1 MSKDNGVLLV
11 HDADRKGV
19 FFERCLRRVF
29 VVDKLTKRETAMHEL
44 RRFVVQIGSIALCL
58 VAFTVGGQTAMAA
71 EEQGAGEA
79 AGAGRLSRE
88 TETPPA
94 VICGG
99 CVSPTYT
106 SQGKGSIT
114 PYGRIELDAI
124 YSNRNTNP
132 LDPGQFNGY
141 ATAAGKSSNSSA
153 TFNPR
158 YSVFGLRA
166 DRTDGKHV
174 LTGVVETDFYSQ
186 TDNAGNISPRLRL
199 AYARYSP
206 NNNKTSITAGM
217 DWTPVMGLHPNLID
231 FSIMGYNGNLWQRL
245 PQVTVRHQFS
255 EHFDGLITAFR
266 FERGLSAIQ
275 PQTQRRTFDG
285 FGVGGI
291 PPNGCANGFACSENA
306 FNDPVQMPYFGTRFG
321 YNGTGNMQGF
331 TIALNGAYRYY
342 RSAPTGNVLSIPSGQ
357 NINSFLVGAELVVPI
372 TKRLKFSGELAY
384 GQALGVEFFRYGQ
397 DRNIGTGSEVRT
409 LVGWGELDYAH
420 DRDTTFIAGYGF
432 DNPSNSDLQG
442 TVAVPDQQYL
452 LNHRSY
458 LTAVRHIWGDLFL
471 SFEWNH
477 LMTKWTTGESF
488 AGDNFMIST
497 WYNF

>member
-1 MSKDNGVLLV
+1 
-11 HDADRKGV
+11 
-19 FFERCLRRVF
+19 
-29 VVDKLTKRETAMHEL
+29 MHEL
-44 RRFVVQIGSIALCL
+44 KRFVVQIGSIALCL
-58 VAFTVGGQTAMAA
+58 VAFSVGGQAAMAA

-245 PQVTVRHQFS
+245 PQVTVRHQFT

-384 GQALGVEFFRYGQ
+384 GQALGVEFFRFGQ

-477 LMTKWTTGESF
+477 LMTKWTTGENL